1 MRLKRLKRKGLIS
14 MGKRARIRPKKLPAK
29 LFAIRQHFDL
39 SQSQLVRALDCGELS
54 SARISEYE
62 NGTREPSLLVL
73 LRYSK
78 LAHVTINVLVDDNV
92 KLKLP

>member
-1 MRLKRLKRKGLIS
+1 
-14 MGKRARIRPKKLPAK
+14 MGKRPRPQPKKLPAK

-39 SQSQLVRALDCGELS
+39 SQSQLVRALDCELS

-78 LAHVTINVLVDDNV
+78 LAHVTINMLVDDDL

>member
-14 MGKRARIRPKKLPAK
+14 MGKRPRPKPKKLPAK
-29 LFAIRQHFDL
+29 LFAIREHFDL

-78 LAHVTINVLVDDNV
+78 LAHVTINILVDDDL

>member
-1 MRLKRLKRKGLIS
+1 
-14 MGKRARIRPKKLPAK
+14 MGHRRTKPKKLPAK

-39 SQSQLVRALDCGELS
+39 SQSQLGRALDCELS
-54 SARISEYE
+54 NARISEYE

-78 LAHVTINVLVDDNV
+78 LAHVTINMLVDDDL